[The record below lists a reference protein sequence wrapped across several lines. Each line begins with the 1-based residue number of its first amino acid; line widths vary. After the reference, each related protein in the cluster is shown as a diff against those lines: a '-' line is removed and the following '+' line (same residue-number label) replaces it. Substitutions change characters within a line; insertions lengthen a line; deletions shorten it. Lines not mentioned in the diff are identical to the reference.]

1 MLWPGLMATTV
12 PTVPT
17 ERCFLGNGTE
27 YRGVASTAASGLSCL
42 AWNSDLLYQE
52 LHVDSVGAAALLGL
66 GPHAY
71 CRSASNDYYISFC
84 IGKGLDR
91 VWPPAGAKLPRW
103 LLTSAFWDDGCKRPH
118 RCLQRKHIAQVLVW
132 ITTLLGVKMVLR
144 GE

>member
-1 MLWPGLMATTV
+1 MATTV

-71 CRSASNDYYISFC
+71 CRSASNDYYTFC

-91 VWPPAGAKLPRW
+91 VASQTQQGAKMAVNL
-103 LLTSAFWDDGCKRPH
+103 C
-118 RCLQRKHIAQVLVW
+118 
-132 ITTLLGVKMVLR
+132 LLG
-144 GE
+144 